1 MRERSWFTRRRA
13 KDLAEEIEV
22 HLTMATRDRIER
34 GMAPDEARAAALREF
49 GNVALI
55 EQTTREVWS
64 WTWLEQLLQDVRLGV
79 RILRQAPGLSAT
91 TILLIAL
98 VIGGNTT
105 IYSMVNSLLV
115 SPAPGVT
122 ADRLVV
128 VKHRQAGVLLT
139 DPFISFPNYEDYSRL
154 TTTVTGLTAW
164 SDERLTIRTDAGN
177 YAVWGALVEPNY
189 FDTFGIDI
197 AQGRALRRQD
207 EDAASLPGVIS
218 YRFWRDRLGAAD
230 AIGRAILV
238 NRVPVEVVGVAA
250 EGFDGPLQTPG
261 SQDVLL
267 PIRAYYRA
275 IGSPET
281 LADRSATV
289 VLVAGRLGHE
299 ASLAQAQAEFTTLL
313 AQLYAAYRDRFTTI
327 APQGGR
333 VALENPRVAVSRYS
347 ASALLPFADIAP
359 RFLALFSVITL
370 ITLIIVSAN
379 VANLMLGRAV
389 QRQRDTAVRQSLGAP
404 RTRIVRLLVAEGA
417 TLALVAWA
425 AACVCAWWTARAL
438 LRFLEPRPGLLDE
451 ARPDWTFVAYAL
463 LLAVV
468 ATLTFSI
475 APALRAWRLDALPL
489 LKAGEHSVVTGRT
502 RLAGWL
508 VVCQFAFSVLLV
520 TSAGLAYRATSLF
533 GDADVKFAHDHLLLA
548 TVRAGTVGAF
558 VSVTPEARDVEQGFM
573 RLERVREHLARLPG
587 IDSVTYVRRIPGD
600 YYNATWP
607 VWRENGPV
615 TVQAIVR
622 PVGPDYL
629 QTLGLSPIVGRDV
642 SARDARGGRRTAVI
656 NRQLAAELFGD
667 SPPLD
672 QTILFGARRE
682 AVDVVGVAP
691 NAWFDGPIHDP
702 APGYVFIAEQ
712 QLPGPSATDPT
723 YLVRYRGA
731 LEAAASRVT
740 TAIGEADGSVAIVA
754 MSTMNTRLEEMG
766 VFETF
771 LSRLIVAFAAVSL
784 LIATLG
790 QYAVAA
796 FNSSRRIG
804 EFGVR
809 MALGASTTQVRWFV
823 LREAWRLVVPALLIG
838 FVLSAAVASLFRSV
852 LIDVSP
858 LDPFTYALVTLLL
871 IVASLAASYLPA
883 WRAGRVNILDAL
895 RQE

>member
-1 MRERSWFTRRRA
+1 LTRRRT
-13 KDLAEEIEV
+13 KDIPEEIDT
-22 HLTMATRDRIER
+22 HLAMATRERIER
-34 GMAPDEARAAALREF
+34 GMAPDEARAAAIREF
-49 GNVALI
+49 GNVLLVR
-55 EQTTREVWS
+55 QTTREVWA
-64 WTWLEQLLQDVRLGV
+64 WTWLEQLLQDMRLGA
-79 RILRQAPGLSAT
+79 RILRQAPALSAT
-91 TILLIAL
+91 TIVLIAL
-98 VIGGNTT
+98 VVGGNTT

-122 ADRLVV
+122 AERLVV

-139 DPFISFPNYEDYSRL
+139 DPFISFPNYEDYARL
-154 TTTVTGLTAW
+154 ATTVSGLTAW
-164 SDERLTIRTDAGN
+164 SDERVTVRTDAGH
-177 YAVWGALVEPNY
+177 YAVWGTLVEPNY
-189 FDTFGIDI
+189 FETFGIDI

-207 EDAASLPGVIS
+207 DDAASVPGVLS
-218 YRFWRDRLGAAD
+218 HRFWRDRLGAAD
-230 AIGRAILV
+230 VIGQVILV

-250 EGFDGPLQTPG
+250 EGFNGPLQTPG
-261 SQDVLL
+261 SQDVML

-275 IGSPET
+275 IGSPDT

-289 VLVAGRLGHE
+289 VLVAGRLATT
-299 ASLAQAQAEFTTLL
+299 ASLSQAQAEFTTLL

-333 VALENPRVAVSRYS
+333 VALENPGVAVSRYS

-370 ITLIIVSAN
+370 ITLVIVSAN

-404 RTRIVRLLVAEGA
+404 RMRIVRLLVAEGA

-425 AACVCAWWTARAL
+425 AACVCAWWTARVL

-451 ARPDWTFVAYAL
+451 ARPDWTFAAYAL
-463 LLAVV
+463 LLVVV

-475 APALRAWRLDALPL
+475 APSLRAWRLHALPL

-508 VVCQFAFSVLLV
+508 VVCQFAFSVVLV
-520 TSAGLAYRATSLF
+520 TSAGLAYRATSMF
-533 GDADVKFAHDHLLLA
+533 GAADVRFAHDDLLLA

-558 VSVTPEARDVEQGFM
+558 VSVAPQEREVEQGFV

-587 IDSVTYVRRIPGD
+587 IDAVTYVRRIPGD

-607 VWRENGPV
+607 VWRDSTSL

-629 QTLGLSPIVGRDV
+629 RTLGLSPIVGRDV

-656 NRQLAAELFGD
+656 NRQLASELFGSS
-667 SPPLD
+667 SPLG

-691 NAWFDGPIHDP
+691 DARFDGPIHDP
-702 APGYVFIAEQ
+702 TPAYVLIAEQ

-723 YLVRYRGA
+723 YLVRYQGT
-731 LEAAASRVT
+731 LEAATSRVT
-740 TAIGEADGSVAIVA
+740 QAIGEADASVAIVA
-754 MSTMNTRLEEMG
+754 MSTMNTRLEAMG

-771 LSRLIVAFAAVSL
+771 LTRLIIAFAAVAL

-796 FNSSRRIG
+796 FNSSRRTR

-823 LREAWRLVVPALLIG
+823 VREAWRLIVPALVMG
-838 FVLSAAVASLFRSV
+838 FGVSAAAASVFRSV
-852 LIDVSP
+852 LLDVSP
-858 LDPFTYALVTLLL
+858 FDPLTYVLVTVLLAT
-871 IVASLAASYLPA
+871 ASLAASYLPA
-883 WRAGRVNILDAL
+883 WRAGRTNVVEAL
-895 RQE
+895 RHE

>member
-1 MRERSWFTRRRA
+1 LTRRRT
-13 KDLAEEIEV
+13 KDIPEEIDT
-22 HLTMATRDRIER
+22 HLAMATRERIER
-34 GMAPDEARAAALREF
+34 GMAPDEARAAAIREF
-49 GNVALI
+49 GNVLLVQ
-55 EQTTREVWS
+55 QTTREVWA
-64 WTWLEQLLQDVRLGV
+64 WTWLEQLLQDMRLGA
-79 RILRQAPGLSAT
+79 RILRQAPALSAT
-91 TILLIAL
+91 TIVLIAL
-98 VIGGNTT
+98 VVGGNTT

-139 DPFISFPNYEDYSRL
+139 DPFISFPNYEDYARL
-154 TTTVTGLTAW
+154 ATTVSGLTAW
-164 SDERLTIRTDAGN
+164 SDERVTVRTDAGH
-177 YAVWGALVEPNY
+177 YAVWGTLVEPNY
-189 FDTFGIDI
+189 FETFGIDI

-207 EDAASLPGVIS
+207 DDAASVPGVLS
-218 YRFWRDRLGAAD
+218 HRFWRDRLGAAD
-230 AIGRAILV
+230 VIGQVILV

-250 EGFDGPLQTPG
+250 EGFNGPLQTPG
-261 SQDVLL
+261 SQDVML

-275 IGSPET
+275 IGSPDT

-289 VLVAGRLGHE
+289 VLVAGRLATT
-299 ASLAQAQAEFTTLL
+299 ASLSQAQAEFTTLL

-333 VALENPRVAVSRYS
+333 VALENPGVAVSRYS

-370 ITLIIVSAN
+370 ITLVIVSAN

-404 RTRIVRLLVAEGA
+404 RMRIVRLLVAEGA

-425 AACVCAWWTARAL
+425 AACVCAWWTARVL

-451 ARPDWTFVAYAL
+451 ARPDWTFAAYAL
-463 LLAVV
+463 LLVVV

-475 APALRAWRLDALPL
+475 APSLRAWRLHALPL

-508 VVCQFAFSVLLV
+508 VVCQFAFSVVLV
-520 TSAGLAYRATSLF
+520 TSAGLAYRATSMF
-533 GDADVKFAHDHLLLA
+533 GAADVRFAHDDLLLA

-558 VSVTPEARDVEQGFM
+558 VSVAPQEREVEQGFV

-587 IDSVTYVRRIPGD
+587 IDAVTYVRRIPGD

-607 VWRENGPV
+607 VWRDSTSL

-629 QTLGLSPIVGRDV
+629 RTLGLSPIVGRDV

-656 NRQLAAELFGD
+656 NRQLASELFGSS
-667 SPPLD
+667 SPLG

-691 NAWFDGPIHDP
+691 DARFDGPIHDP
-702 APGYVFIAEQ
+702 TPAYVLIAEQ

-723 YLVRYRGA
+723 YLVRYQGT
-731 LEAAASRVT
+731 LEAATSRVT
-740 TAIGEADGSVAIVA
+740 QAIGEADASVAIVA
-754 MSTMNTRLEEMG
+754 MSTMNTRLEAMG

-771 LSRLIVAFAAVSL
+771 LTRLIIAFAAVAL

-796 FNSSRRIG
+796 FNSSRRTR

-823 LREAWRLVVPALLIG
+823 VREAWRLIVPALVMG
-838 FVLSAAVASLFRSV
+838 FGVSAAAASVFRSV
-852 LIDVSP
+852 LLDVSP
-858 LDPFTYALVTLLL
+858 FDPLTYVLVTVLLAT
-871 IVASLAASYLPA
+871 ASLAASYLPA
-883 WRAGRVNILDAL
+883 WRAGRTNVVEAL
-895 RQE
+895 RHE

>member
-1 MRERSWFTRRRA
+1 LTRRRT
-13 KDLAEEIEV
+13 KDIPEEIDT
-22 HLTMATRDRIER
+22 HLAMATRERIER
-34 GMAPDEARAAALREF
+34 GMAPDEARAAAIREF
-49 GNVALI
+49 GNVLLVR
-55 EQTTREVWS
+55 QTTREVWA
-64 WTWLEQLLQDVRLGV
+64 WTWLEQLLQDMRLGA
-79 RILRQAPGLSAT
+79 RILRQAPALSAT
-91 TILLIAL
+91 TIVLIAL
-98 VIGGNTT
+98 VVGGNTT

-122 ADRLVV
+122 AERLVV

-139 DPFISFPNYEDYSRL
+139 DPFISFPNYEDYARL
-154 TTTVTGLTAW
+154 ATTVSGLTAW
-164 SDERLTIRTDAGN
+164 SDERVTVRTDAGN
-177 YAVWGALVEPNY
+177 YAVWGTLVEPNY
-189 FDTFGIDI
+189 FETFGIDI

-207 EDAASLPGVIS
+207 DDATSVPGVLS
-218 YRFWRDRLGAAD
+218 HRFWRDRLGAAD
-230 AIGRAILV
+230 VIGQVILV

-250 EGFDGPLQTPG
+250 EGFNGPLQTPG
-261 SQDVLL
+261 SQDVML

-275 IGSPET
+275 IGSPDT

-289 VLVAGRLGHE
+289 VLVAGRLATT
-299 ASLAQAQAEFTTLL
+299 ASLSQAQAEFTTLL

-333 VALENPRVAVSRYS
+333 VALENPGVAVSRYS

-370 ITLIIVSAN
+370 ITLVIVSAN

-404 RTRIVRLLVAEGA
+404 RMRIVRLLVAEGA

-425 AACVCAWWTARAL
+425 AACVCAWWTARVL

-451 ARPDWTFVAYAL
+451 ARPDWTFAAYAL
-463 LLAVV
+463 LLVVV

-475 APALRAWRLDALPL
+475 APSLRAWRLHALPL

-508 VVCQFAFSVLLV
+508 VVCQFAFSVVLV
-520 TSAGLAYRATSLF
+520 TSAGLAYRATSMF
-533 GDADVKFAHDHLLLA
+533 GAADVRFAHDDLLLA

-558 VSVTPEARDVEQGFM
+558 VSVAPQEREVEQGFV

-587 IDSVTYVRRIPGD
+587 IDAVTYVRRIPGD

-607 VWRENGPV
+607 VWRDSTSL

-622 PVGPDYL
+622 PVGPEYL
-629 QTLGLSPIVGRDV
+629 RTLGLSPIVGRDV

-656 NRQLAAELFGD
+656 NRQLASELFGSS
-667 SPPLD
+667 SPLG

-691 NAWFDGPIHDP
+691 DARFDGPIHDP
-702 APGYVFIAEQ
+702 TPAYVLIAEQ

-723 YLVRYRGA
+723 YLVRYQGT
-731 LEAAASRVT
+731 LEAATSRVT
-740 TAIGEADGSVAIVA
+740 QAIGEADASVAIVA
-754 MSTMNTRLEEMG
+754 MSTMNTRLEAMG

-771 LSRLIVAFAAVSL
+771 LTRLIIAFAAVAL

-796 FNSSRRIG
+796 FNSSRRTR

-823 LREAWRLVVPALLIG
+823 VREAWRLIVPALVMG
-838 FVLSAAVASLFRSV
+838 FGVSAAAASVFRSV
-852 LIDVSP
+852 LLDVSP
-858 LDPFTYALVTLLL
+858 FDPLTYVLVTVLLAT
-871 IVASLAASYLPA
+871 ASLAASYLPA
-883 WRAGRVNILDAL
+883 WRAGRTNVVEAL
-895 RQE
+895 RHE